1 MPEDRPHTQSR
12 NRREARTI
20 ALKTLFEADLTPH
33 TVETIVAR
41 YGDDDSIEQVQR
53 DYASRIVNGVIDQQ
67 QAIDDQISRAA
78 PAFPVD
84 QLAAVDRNVLRIAIY
99 ELRNEHK
106 VPYKAVINE
115 AVEIAKQFGGENSGR
130 FVNGVLG
137 TIAAEL
143 TSSGELSQ

>member
-1 MPEDRPHTQSR
+1 MSEDRPHTQSR

-20 ALKTLFEADLTPH
+20 ALKSLFEADLTPH
-33 TVETIVAR
+33 TVDTILGR
-41 YGDDDSIEQVQR
+41 YSEDEAIEQVQR
-53 DYASRIVNGVIDQQ
+53 EYASKIVNGVMDQL
-67 QAIDDQISRAA
+67 QAIDDQIARAA

-99 ELRNEHK
+99 ELRNERQ

-143 TSSGELSQ
+143 TSSGELRE